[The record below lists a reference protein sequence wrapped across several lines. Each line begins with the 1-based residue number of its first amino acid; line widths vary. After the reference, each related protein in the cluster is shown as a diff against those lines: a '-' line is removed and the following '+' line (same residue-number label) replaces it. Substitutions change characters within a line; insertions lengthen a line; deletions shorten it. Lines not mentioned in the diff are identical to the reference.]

1 MQKDSVLVLL
11 TGGKGMSICHFWYFA
26 LYKIGMCKGE
36 REGGEKDGEKTY
48 HPIILMQTNSFLRT
62 IGRGRL

>member
-26 LYKIGMCKGE
+26 LYKIGMCNRGK
-36 REGGEKDGEKTY
+36 EGGGGKDGEKTY
-48 HPIILMQTNSFLRT
+48 HPIILMQTNSFFT
-62 IGRGRL
+62 DY